1 MLHDIKIKVF
11 YKNVLKQ
18 DLFSIFFREF
28 SQKLPSVSKIIQA
41 TMPPEQRAIL
51 DRWEANKIA
60 ELGKLTFLKF
70 SFSGMATKMCA
81 IVLRVLKFT
90 L

>member
-1 MLHDIKIKVF
+1 MYFLRMYENKIYF
-11 YKNVLKQ
+11 L
-18 DLFSIFFREF
+18 FFRKF

-60 ELGKLTFLKF
+60 ELGKLTFLIT
-70 SFSGMATKMCA
+70 GYPH
-81 IVLRVLKFT
+81 
-90 L
+90 

>member
-1 MLHDIKIKVF
+1 MYFLRMYENKIYF
-11 YKNVLKQ
+11 L
-18 DLFSIFFREF
+18 FFRKF

-60 ELGKLTFLKF
+60 ELGKLKSRNSNFL
-70 SFSGMATKMCA
+70 A
-81 IVLRVLKFT
+81 
-90 L
+90 

>member
-1 MLHDIKIKVF
+1 MIPGSGELHEIEIKEF

-18 DLFSIFFREF
+18 GLFSIFLRKF

-60 ELGKLTFLKF
+60 ELGKLNFL
-70 SFSGMATKMCA
+70 
-81 IVLRVLKFT
+81 IIQVILKEVDVI
-90 L
+90 LSI